1 MWIKGTTIGISKKHN
16 PHQYIGVQTNEA
28 EVLISFHFTY
38 RIFFLLEKGAGKKC
52 PLK

>member
-16 PHQYIGVQTNEA
+16 PHQYIGVRTNEA

-38 RIFFLLEKGAGKKC
+38 QIFFLLEKGAGKKC